1 MCRVIFNCVKKHKFL
16 YLKAHFMMD
25 AASIL
30 PVIALDLEKDD
41 QVLDLC
47 SAPGGKAL
55 TILQTML
62 SGINGCNCQ
71 IMQLFTQAQSYLASM
86 FISGRLFF

>member
-1 MCRVIFNCVKKHKFL
+1 
-16 YLKAHFMMD
+16 MMD

-30 PVIALDLEKDD
+30 PVLALDLEVDD

-55 TILQTML
+55 AMLQTML
-62 SGINGCNCQ
+62 PGEHIKIFLMGDVLQIHNCP
-71 IMQLFTQAQSYLASM
+71 I
-86 FISGRLFF
+86 

>member
-1 MCRVIFNCVKKHKFL
+1 
-16 YLKAHFMMD
+16 MMD

-30 PVIALDLEKDD
+30 PVIALNLEKDD

-62 SGINGCNCQ
+62 SGTHDFSHQ
-71 IMQLFTQAQSYLASM
+71 TMQQFTHVRWYLVSTCI
-86 FISGRLFF
+86 FGRLFVENN

>member
-1 MCRVIFNCVKKHKFL
+1 
-16 YLKAHFMMD
+16 MMD

-62 SGINGCNCQ
+62 SGTYGCQ
-71 IMQLFTQAQSYLASM
+71 TMQLFT
-86 FISGRLFF
+86 